1 VRFANLLWTDE
12 GYATAVALS
21 IRTNHSLTPI
31 MFTGGAPFGPI
42 YSLIFPV
49 LSVWYTIFGV
59 SVTSAHS
66 FIWVVNIAILFCL
79 YQIVRLAM
87 SSFSAWLAVI
97 VTAFPMIAS
106 STLRDV
112 NDWTSLYIGIALW
125 SFSYAE
131 RSGRHWLHLLVGFA
145 AGFSLDGHPNAYR
158 FLPAFF
164 LAYVIEYMVEVKS
177 KKHLFIDR
185 RLLYLVAGGLTGL
198 TVYVGLYGLIDPTGF
213 FGQAKGAGWFSHWLD
228 APAMLW
234 AQIDVVIRTAPLL
247 FGLALIGLYRALQQP
262 SPLERLVILV
272 GLFTIIIF
280 AVSNPTGTFRDYY
293 LSQVWLLWGIL
304 AACALK
310 GFSETHKL
318 TSSIFAILL
327 LSASIGWLVREKNGE
342 TAQSYNSALVIA
354 DRVRLMVP
362 KEARLVAADPFY
374 FRLTDYPNFI
384 EINTGE
390 IAGAYRHT
398 APLLIWQ
405 QLAPDAIVVARDYPI
420 PPPDSLLTYIN
431 QQNFQMVQCWK
442 NSQVG
447 EVDLY
452 LHAVTDDF
460 GVKEYLPF
468 STKPCST
475 L

>member
-1 VRFANLLWTDE
+1 
-12 GYATAVALS
+12 
-21 IRTNHSLTPI
+21 
-31 MFTGGAPFGPI
+31 
-42 YSLIFPV
+42 
-49 LSVWYTIFGV
+49 
-59 SVTSAHS
+59 
-66 FIWVVNIAILFCL
+66 
-79 YQIVRLAM
+79 M
-87 SSFSAWLAVI
+87 SSLSAWLAVI

-125 SFSYAE
+125 CFTYAQS
-131 RSGRHWLHLLVGFA
+131 SGRHWPHLLVGFA

-164 LAYVIEYMVEVKS
+164 LAYVVEYVIEAKA

-185 RLLYLVAGGLTGL
+185 RLFYLVAGGLTGL
-198 TVYVGLYGLIDPTGF
+198 MAYVGLYGFIDPTGF
-213 FGQAKGAGWFSHWLD
+213 FGQAKSAGWFSHWFD

-234 AQIDVVIRTAPLL
+234 AQIDVAIRTAPLL
-247 FGLALIGLYRALQQP
+247 FGMALIGLYRALQQP
-262 SPLERLVILV
+262 SPLERFVILV
-272 GLFTIIIF
+272 GLFTIVIF
-280 AVSNPTGTFRDYY
+280 ALSNPTGTFRDYY